1 MIRRKLQE
9 IDMHPS
15 VQLFDFKK
23 PYPGS
28 TNVEVDAFVTPPKDI
43 IRIKKFC
50 FRNEVDKYVMNIRTE
65 S

>member
-1 MIRRKLQE
+1 MIRHKLQE

-43 IRIKKFC
+43 IGILKFC
-50 FRNEVDKYVMNIRTE
+50 FTSKVDKYVLDIRNE

>member
-1 MIRRKLQE
+1 MIRQKLQE

-43 IRIKKFC
+43 IGLKNLSIEKL
-50 FRNEVDKYVMNIRTE
+50 V
-65 S
+65 

>member
-1 MIRRKLQE
+1 
-9 IDMHPS
+9 MHPS

-43 IRIKKFC
+43 IGILKFC
-50 FRNEVDKYVMNIRTE
+50 FTSKVDKYVLDIRNE